1 MHRVFPES
9 SINLMKLIY
18 EGKAK
23 RLYETEEPNEVLME
37 FKDDATAFNGAKKA
51 SFAQKGRI
59 NKELSVLIYEMLEK
73 EGVPTHYLR
82 DYNETSIIARRV
94 EVVKIEL
101 VIRNII
107 AGSLAKR
114 TGLPEGQKLRQ
125 PIIETYYKDDDLGD
139 PIITD
144 EHIRELNLAR
154 PDELEKIKRSGLKVN
169 QILTKLFAKAGLI
182 LVDFKLEYGRLYPNK
197 HNIVL
202 ADEISPDTCRLW
214 DEKSGEKLDK
224 DRFRQDLGDLIQGY
238 SEILDRVK
246 HVI

>member
-1 MHRVFPES
+1 MTRS
-9 SINLMKLIY
+9 LNILL
-18 EGKAK
+18 
-23 RLYETEEPNEVLME
+23 L
-37 FKDDATAFNGAKKA
+37 GAQGQLGWQLRR
-51 SFAQKGRI
+51 S
-59 NKELSVLIYEMLEK
+59 LSVL
-73 EGVPTHYLR
+73 G
-82 DYNETSIIARRV
+82 RV
-94 EVVKIEL
+94 TAL
-101 VIRNII
+101 HR
-107 AGSLAKR
+107 GS
-114 TGLPEGQKLRQ
+114 Q
-125 PIIETYYKDDDLGD
+125 PLCGD
-139 PIITD
+139 
-144 EHIRELNLAR
+144 LAR